1 MYGKIYEQTFTGSMY
16 GSGTHIFAVWSYII
30 AHTKPDAMVELNPV
44 ALASIMGEEVSKIE
58 QAIECFKSPD
68 PRSRSKEFEGRRLI
82 QKGEFIYFVPQYHK
96 YHGFAN
102 NKERREYFA
111 QKKREQ
117 RQRDKECQTVKSK
130 ESKNVKQS
138 DADTNSKSDDKH
150 KEEEIYCAYPR
161 KVAKPEA
168 LKAIRTALS
177 KIPFDDLLQKTKA
190 FATARNG
197 DVAFC
202 PHPATWFNQERYND
216 DPSTWI
222 QSHVQSSSKPE
233 CLKMSWPHDWRE
245 AQRQLRYLQGQREK
259 HPEVEERIEALSAQ
273 FKL

>member
-16 GSGTHIFAVWSYII
+16 GSGSVIFAVWSYVI

-44 ALASIMGEEVSKIE
+44 ALACALGEDVSGIE
-58 QAIECFKSPD
+58 RAIEYFKSPD
-68 PRSRSKEFEGRRLI
+68 PKSRSKEFEGRRLI

-117 RQRDKECQTVKSK
+117 RQRDREGQTVKSK
-130 ESKNVKQS
+130 MSKNVQQS
-138 DADTNSKSDDKH
+138 DTESETKTDT
-150 KEEEIYCAYPR
+150 KEEEIYRVFPR

-168 LKAIRTALS
+168 LKAISKALT
-177 KIPFDDLLQKTKA
+177 KVPFDELISKTQA

-197 DVAFC
+197 DIQFC

-216 DPSTWI
+216 DPVTW
-222 QSHVQSSSKPE
+222 VQSKPTGSKPE
-233 CLKMSWPHDWRE
+233 CLRMSWPKDWRE
-245 AQRQLRYLQGQREK
+245 ARRQVNHLAEQKNKY
-259 HPEVEERIEALSAQ
+259 PEVAERIDALVAQ
-273 FKL
+273 FKLE